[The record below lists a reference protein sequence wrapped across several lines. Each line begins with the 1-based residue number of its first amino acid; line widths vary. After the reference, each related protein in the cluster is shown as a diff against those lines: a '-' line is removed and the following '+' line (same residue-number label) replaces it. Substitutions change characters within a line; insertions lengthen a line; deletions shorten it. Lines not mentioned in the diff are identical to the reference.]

1 VNKFIN
7 GLTVILIHSIVNAY
21 AKEKVRLR
29 KIGKPMHDEFD
40 NWSNSFGE
48 QIDFSH

>member
-1 VNKFIN
+1 
-7 GLTVILIHSIVNAY
+7 
-21 AKEKVRLR
+21 R